1 MIRYSHLLKN
11 FAQCA
16 VIHTVKGFS
25 IVNKAE
31 VDVFLESK
39 VVKKKKYIYIYKWG
53 FPGGSVVKNPSAN
66 AGDTGLIPGSGTS
79 LGKGNGN
86 PTRESLCSNKDPV

>member
-1 MIRYSHLLKN
+1 M
-11 FAQCA
+11 
-16 VIHTVKGFS
+16 IHTVKGFS

-39 VVKKKKYIYIYKWG
+39 VVFKKKKIYIYKWG

-66 AGDTGLIPGSGTS
+66 AGDTGLIPG
-79 LGKGNGN
+79 
-86 PTRESLCSNKDPV
+86 REYPLEKEMATQLEKVCAATKTQCSQK